1 MSRMDKM
8 FKIDRRRGLLACEA
22 FLILL
27 NLVNREQDYRI
38 NTINRIRGFLNC
50 NVFLLILLILL
61 IL

>member
-8 FKIDRRRGLLACEA
+8 FKIDRIRGLLACEA

-38 NTINRIRGFLNC
+38 NRIYRIRGLR
-50 NVFLLILLILL
+50 
-61 IL
+61 

>member
-1 MSRMDKM
+1 MSRMDKI

-38 NTINRIRGFLNC
+38 NRIYRIRGLR
-50 NVFLLILLILL
+50 
-61 IL
+61 